1 MDIHDILRRLQISE
15 LNSMQKDAVESIL
28 NTEQDVMILSLTGT
42 GKTLAYLLPIS
53 QMLDATCENVQTVVV
68 VPGRELALQSA
79 DVFRSMGS
87 GLRCATCYGG
97 RPAMDEH
104 RVLNQVRPHVIFG
117 TPGRLVDHLNKG
129 NFNAEH
135 VKMLILDEFDKC
147 MQMGFM
153 AEMTE
158 LVGLLP
164 NVKRRILLSATKP
177 ETLEFVNP
185 KRLHTIDFL
194 PEDRNI
200 PSELFHYKIQS
211 PEKDKLVTLH
221 SFLNSVGNES
231 TIVFLN
237 HRDAVER
244 TESYLREHGFVTSL
258 YHGGLDQQAREI
270 ALYKFACGAA
280 NILVCTDLASRG
292 LDIPDVNN
300 IVHYHLPET
309 KDAYIHRVGRTS
321 RWDKSGRTFFL
332 LGPSET
338 VPDYVDA
345 EIQNYSIPFEPQEQ
359 SLSQQ
364 KQSFRPQKAILYIGK
379 GKKDKL
385 SKGDIVGFLCKK
397 GGLNASEIGRIDVK
411 DRYTYAAIDSQKLN
425 SVLRNVQGEKIK
437 GIKTIVETIK

>member
-1 MDIHDILRRLQISE
+1 MDICDILKRLNITE
-15 LNSMQKDAVESIL
+15 LNQMQQDASESIL
-28 NTEQDVMILSLTGT
+28 NTQSDVMILSLTGT
-42 GKTLAYLLPIS
+42 GKTLAYLLPLS
-53 QMLDATCENVQTVVV
+53 QMLDSDNDNVQAVVV

-79 DVFRSMGS
+79 DVFRSMS
-87 GLRCATCYGG
+87 TGLRCATCYGG

-117 TPGRLVDHLNKG
+117 TPGRLVDHLNKD
-129 NFNAEH
+129 NFSAGH

-185 KRLHTIDFL
+185 NRLHTIDFL

-211 PEKDKLVTLH
+211 PDKDKLATLH

-244 TESYLREHGFVTSL
+244 TESYLREQGFVTSL

-345 EIQNYSIPFEPQEQ
+345 SCEDYDIP
-359 SLSQQ
+359 QQ
-364 KQSFRPQKAILYIGK
+364 VENQTFRPQKAILYIGK

-411 DRYTYAAIDSQKLN
+411 DRYTYVAIDSKKLN